1 MGNNNQKPRAHAL
14 DALRGYAIIT
24 MVLSAMEAFSVLP
37 RWMYHAQVPPPDH
50 VFDPT
55 IYGITWV
62 DIIFPFFLFS
72 MGAAIPLSLGRQ
84 HAKGESIMKL
94 TWKTVQRWV
103 KLTFFAIFIIHAF
116 PFMLGYEQE
125 WMRYAMPIF
134 FFILLCLMF
143 MPNPFGLSPYKAR
156 AITWSAYLVAVGF
169 MLLQP
174 YAGGAPFRLTDSD
187 CIMLILAN
195 VSLTGSIIY
204 LLTIGH
210 PLRRR
215 ALLPFLVA
223 LVMAAHTAN
232 SWPALL
238 IHTSWLPWL
247 YLPAYQEYLLIIIP
261 GTVAGEWIAQWLE
274 KMKANDTSEGL
285 VESVQK
291 KNEAVLENVNP
302 LKGGGEAV
310 LENGNPLKGGRGA
323 VLENGNKVKND
334 EKAVLENVNPL
345 KGGRGAV
352 LENGNG
358 VKNDEKVVLE
368 NGNPLKGG
376 GGAVLENENKV
387 RTRSEE
393 MKDKENSLALPVA
406 FLSLALIVVNVVLL
420 FGRHLVA
427 NLVATMVLTA
437 LTAWLLRSRR
447 EAGTTG
453 VEAAKQRSASKDA
466 SSQNAAKQEVSN
478 REASSQEAA
487 EREVSNRE
495 ASSQEAAKQEVS
507 SREASSQEASKQ
519 EVYNHRSSSITASP
533 TLHFWQR
540 LSSAGAYLL
549 LLGLCLESYE
559 GGIRKDDV
567 TLSYLFVTCGLAF
580 YALLLLTVVCDH
592 WHVRWLCAPL
602 EMVGKNPM
610 VAYVSASM
618 VIIPVLILTHIY
630 PYIDALSS
638 QPLTGF
644 LKGVLLT
651 TLCMALTAWFTH
663 KRWFWKT

>member
-210 PLRRR
+210 PLRRL

-223 LVMAAHTAN
+223 LFMAAHTAN

-274 KMKANDTSEGL
+274 KMKANDTSKGL
-285 VESVQK
+285 VDNYQK
-291 KNEAVLENVNP
+291 KN
-302 LKGGGEAV
+302 EAV
-310 LENGNPLKGGRGA
+310 LENGNPLKGGREA

-334 EKAVLENVNPL
+334 EKAVLEN
-345 KGGRGAV
+345 
-352 LENGNG
+352 
-358 VKNDEKVVLE
+358 
-368 NGNPLKGG
+368 
-376 GGAVLENENKV
+376 ENKV

-393 MKDKENSLALPVA
+393 MKEKENALALPVA
-406 FLSLALIVVNVVLL
+406 LLSLALIVVNVVLL

-447 EAGTTG
+447 KAGTTG
-453 VEAAKQRSASKDA
+453 VEAAKQ
-466 SSQNAAKQEVSN
+466 ETSN
-478 REASSQEAA
+478 Q
-487 EREVSNRE
+487 
-495 ASSQEAAKQEVS
+495 
-507 SREASSQEASKQ
+507 
-519 EVYNHRSSSITASP
+519 RSSSAPASP

-651 TLCMALTAWFTH
+651 ALCMALTAWFTH

>member
-156 AITWSAYLVAVGF
+156 TITWSAYLVAVGF

-210 PLRRR
+210 PLRRL

-223 LVMAAHTAN
+223 LFMAAHTAN

-274 KMKANDTSEGL
+274 KMKANDTSKGL
-285 VESVQK
+285 VDNYQK
-291 KNEAVLENVNP
+291 KN
-302 LKGGGEAV
+302 
-310 LENGNPLKGGRGA
+310 GA
-323 VLENGNKVKND
+323 VLENG
-334 EKAVLENVNPL
+334 NPL

-358 VKNDEKVVLE
+358 VKNDEK
-368 NGNPLKGG
+368 
-376 GGAVLENENKV
+376 AVLENENPLNGGRGAVLENGNGVKNDEKAVLENENMV

-393 MKDKENSLALPVA
+393 MKDKENALALPVA
-406 FLSLALIVVNVVLL
+406 LLSSALIVVNVVLL

-453 VEAAKQRSASKDA
+453 VEAAKQRAASKDA
-466 SSQNAAKQEVSN
+466 SSQNAAKQEL
-478 REASSQEAA
+478 
-487 EREVSNRE
+487 SNRE
-495 ASSQEAAKQEVS
+495 ASSQEAAKQEIS
-507 SREASSQEASKQ
+507 NQK
-519 EVYNHRSSSITASP
+519 SSSAPASP

-651 TLCMALTAWFTH
+651 ALCMALTAWFTH

>member
-174 YAGGAPFRLTDSD
+174 YAGGAPFRLADSD

-210 PLRRR
+210 PLRRL
-215 ALLPFLVA
+215 ALLPFLIA
-223 LVMAAHTAN
+223 LFMAAHTAN
-232 SWPALL
+232 SWPAQL

-261 GTVAGEWIAQWLE
+261 GTAAGEWIAQWLE
-274 KMKANDTSEGL
+274 KMKAKDTGKGL
-285 VESVQK
+285 VENYQK
-291 KNEAVLENVNP
+291 KS
-302 LKGGGEAV
+302 EAV
-310 LENGNPLKGGRGA
+310 LENGNPLKGERGA
-323 VLENGNKVKND
+323 VLESGNKVKND

-352 LENGNG
+352 LESGNK

-368 NGNPLKGG
+368 N
-376 GGAVLENENKV
+376 ENKV
-387 RTRSEE
+387 RTKSEE
-393 MKDKENSLALPVA
+393 MKEKENALALPVA
-406 FLSLALIVVNVVLL
+406 LLSLALIVTNVVLL

-427 NLVATMVLTA
+427 NLIATIVLTA

-447 EAGTTG
+447 EAGSTG
-453 VEAAKQRSASKDA
+453 VEAAKQRAASKEA
-466 SSQNAAKQEVSN
+466 SSQGAAKQELSNRETSSQEAAKQRISN
-478 REASSQEAA
+478 REASSQE
-487 EREVSNRE
+487 VSN
-495 ASSQEAAKQEVS
+495 QK
-507 SREASSQEASKQ
+507 
-519 EVYNHRSSSITASP
+519 SSSTPASP

-618 VIIPVLILTHIY
+618 VIIPVLILTQLY

-651 TLCMALTAWFTH
+651 ALCMALTAWFTH

>member
-156 AITWSAYLVAVGF
+156 TITWSAYLVAVGF

-210 PLRRR
+210 HLRRL

-223 LVMAAHTAN
+223 LFMAAHTAN
-232 SWPALL
+232 SWPAQL

-274 KMKANDTSEGL
+274 KMKANDMSKGL
-285 VESVQK
+285 VDNYQK
-291 KNEAVLENVNP
+291 KN
-302 LKGGGEAV
+302 EAV
-310 LENGNPLKGGRGA
+310 LENGNPLKGGREA
-323 VLENGNKVKND
+323 VLENVNKVKND
-334 EKAVLENVNPL
+334 EKV
-345 KGGRGAV
+345 
-352 LENGNG
+352 
-358 VKNDEKVVLE
+358 
-368 NGNPLKGG
+368 
-376 GGAVLENENKV
+376 VLENENKV

-393 MKDKENSLALPVA
+393 MKDKENALALPVA
-406 FLSLALIVVNVVLL
+406 LLSLALIVVNVVLL
-420 FGRHLVA
+420 FGSHLVA

-453 VEAAKQRSASKDA
+453 VEAAKQRAASKDA
-466 SSQNAAKQEVSN
+466 SSQEAAKQEVSN

-487 EREVSNRE
+487 
-495 ASSQEAAKQEVS
+495 
-507 SREASSQEASKQ
+507 KQ
-519 EVYNHRSSSITASP
+519 EVYNQKSSSAPASP

-651 TLCMALTAWFTH
+651 ALCMALTAWFTH

>member
-143 MPNPFGLSPYKAR
+143 MSNPFGLSPYKAR

-210 PLRRR
+210 PLRRL

-223 LVMAAHTAN
+223 LFMAAHTAN

-274 KMKANDTSEGL
+274 KMKANDTSKGL
-285 VESVQK
+285 VDNYQK
-291 KNEAVLENVNP
+291 KSEAVLD
-302 LKGGGEAV
+302 
-310 LENGNPLKGGRGA
+310 NGNPLKGGRGA

-334 EKAVLENVNPL
+334 EKAVLEN
-345 KGGRGAV
+345 
-352 LENGNG
+352 
-358 VKNDEKVVLE
+358 
-368 NGNPLKGG
+368 
-376 GGAVLENENKV
+376 ENKV

-393 MKDKENSLALPVA
+393 MKDKENALALPVA
-406 FLSLALIVVNVVLL
+406 LLSLALIVVNVVLL

-447 EAGTTG
+447 KAGTTG
-453 VEAAKQRSASKDA
+453 VEAAKQRAALKDA
-466 SSQNAAKQEVSN
+466 SSQNAAKQEVY
-478 REASSQEAA
+478 
-487 EREVSNRE
+487 NRE
-495 ASSQEAAKQEVS
+495 ASSQEAAKQEISNQKTS
-507 SREASSQEASKQ
+507 S
-519 EVYNHRSSSITASP
+519 VPASP

-618 VIIPVLILTHIY
+618 VIIPVLILMQLY

-651 TLCMALTAWFTH
+651 ALCMALTAWFTH

>member
-204 LLTIGH
+204 LLTIGR
-210 PLRRR
+210 PLRRL

-223 LVMAAHTAN
+223 LFMAAHTAN

-274 KMKANDTSEGL
+274 TMKANDTSKGL
-285 VESVQK
+285 VESYQK
-291 KNEAVLENVNP
+291 KN
-302 LKGGGEAV
+302 EAV

-323 VLENGNKVKND
+323 VLENGNGVKND
-334 EKAVLENVNPL
+334 EKAVLES
-345 KGGRGAV
+345 
-352 LENGNG
+352 
-358 VKNDEKVVLE
+358 
-368 NGNPLKGG
+368 
-376 GGAVLENENKV
+376 ENKV

-393 MKDKENSLALPVA
+393 MKEKENALALPVA
-406 FLSLALIVVNVVLL
+406 LLSLALIIVNVVLL

-447 EAGTTG
+447 EACTPG
-453 VEAAKQRSASKDA
+453 VEAAKQRVASKDA
-466 SSQNAAKQEVSN
+466 SSQNAAKQEVS
-478 REASSQEAA
+478 S
-487 EREVSNRE
+487 RE
-495 ASSQEAAKQEVS
+495 ASSQEAAKQEV
-507 SREASSQEASKQ
+507 
-519 EVYNHRSSSITASP
+519 YNQKCSSIPASP

-651 TLCMALTAWFTH
+651 ALCMALTAWFTH

>member
-210 PLRRR
+210 PLRRL

-223 LVMAAHTAN
+223 LFMAAHTAN

-274 KMKANDTSEGL
+274 KMKANDTSKGL
-285 VESVQK
+285 VDNYQK
-291 KNEAVLENVNP
+291 KS
-302 LKGGGEAV
+302 EAV

-334 EKAVLENVNPL
+334 EKV
-345 KGGRGAV
+345 
-352 LENGNG
+352 
-358 VKNDEKVVLE
+358 
-368 NGNPLKGG
+368 
-376 GGAVLENENKV
+376 VLENENKV

-393 MKDKENSLALPVA
+393 MKEKENALALPVA
-406 FLSLALIVVNVVLL
+406 LLSLALIVVNVVLL

-453 VEAAKQRSASKDA
+453 VEAAKQDT
-466 SSQNAAKQEVSN
+466 SN
-478 REASSQEAA
+478 Q
-487 EREVSNRE
+487 
-495 ASSQEAAKQEVS
+495 K
-507 SREASSQEASKQ
+507 
-519 EVYNHRSSSITASP
+519 SSSTPASP

-651 TLCMALTAWFTH
+651 ALCMALTAWFTH

>member
-210 PLRRR
+210 PLRRL

-223 LVMAAHTAN
+223 LFMAAHTAN

-274 KMKANDTSEGL
+274 KMKANDTSKGL
-285 VESVQK
+285 VDNYQK
-291 KNEAVLENVNP
+291 KNE
-302 LKGGGEAV
+302 
-310 LENGNPLKGGRGA
+310 
-323 VLENGNKVKND
+323 
-334 EKAVLENVNPL
+334 AVLENVNPL

-358 VKNDEKVVLE
+358 VKNDEKAVLENVNLLKGGGGAVLE
-368 NGNPLKGG
+368 NGNKVKNDEK
-376 GGAVLENENKV
+376 AVLENENKV

-393 MKDKENSLALPVA
+393 MKDKENALALPVA
-406 FLSLALIVVNVVLL
+406 LLSLALIIVNVVLL

-478 REASSQEAA
+478 REASSQEVAKQ
-487 EREVSNRE
+487 EVYNRE
-495 ASSQEAAKQEVS
+495 ASSQEAAKQEVYN
-507 SREASSQEASKQ
+507 REASLQEAAKQ
-519 EVYNHRSSSITASP
+519 EVYNQKCSSIPASP

-651 TLCMALTAWFTH
+651 ALCMALTAWFTH

>member
-143 MPNPFGLSPYKAR
+143 MSNPFGLSPYKAR

-210 PLRRR
+210 PLRRL

-223 LVMAAHTAN
+223 LFMAAHTAN
-232 SWPALL
+232 SWPAQL

-274 KMKANDTSEGL
+274 KMKANDTSKGL
-285 VESVQK
+285 VDNYQK
-291 KNEAVLENVNP
+291 KNEAVLENVN
-302 LKGGGEAV
+302 L
-310 LENGNPLKGGRGA
+310 
-323 VLENGNKVKND
+323 
-334 EKAVLENVNPL
+334 L

-368 NGNPLKGG
+368 D
-376 GGAVLENENKV
+376 ENKV

-393 MKDKENSLALPVA
+393 MKEKENALALPVA
-406 FLSLALIVVNVVLL
+406 LLSLALIVVNVVLL

-453 VEAAKQRSASKDA
+453 VEAAKQRDASKDA
-466 SSQNAAKQEVSN
+466 SSQNAAKQEVSS

-487 EREVSNRE
+487 KQEVYNRE
-495 ASSQEAAKQEVS
+495 ASSQEAAKQEISNQKTS
-507 SREASSQEASKQ
+507 S
-519 EVYNHRSSSITASP
+519 VPASP

-618 VIIPVLILTHIY
+618 VIIPVLILTQLY

-651 TLCMALTAWFTH
+651 ALCMALTAWFTH

>member
-195 VSLTGSIIY
+195 VSLTSSIIY

-210 PLRRR
+210 PLRRL
-215 ALLPFLVA
+215 ALLPFLIA
-223 LVMAAHTAN
+223 LFMAAHTAN

-274 KMKANDTSEGL
+274 KMKANDTSKGL
-285 VESVQK
+285 VDNYQK
-291 KNEAVLENVNP
+291 KN
-302 LKGGGEAV
+302 EAV

-334 EKAVLENVNPL
+334 EKAVLEN
-345 KGGRGAV
+345 
-352 LENGNG
+352 
-358 VKNDEKVVLE
+358 
-368 NGNPLKGG
+368 
-376 GGAVLENENKV
+376 ENKV

-393 MKDKENSLALPVA
+393 MKEKENALALPVA
-406 FLSLALIVVNVVLL
+406 LLSLALIVVNVVLL

-447 EAGTTG
+447 KAGTTG
-453 VEAAKQRSASKDA
+453 VEAAKQ
-466 SSQNAAKQEVSN
+466 ETSN
-478 REASSQEAA
+478 Q
-487 EREVSNRE
+487 
-495 ASSQEAAKQEVS
+495 
-507 SREASSQEASKQ
+507 
-519 EVYNHRSSSITASP
+519 RSSSAPASP

-618 VIIPVLILTHIY
+618 VIIPVLILTQLY

-651 TLCMALTAWFTH
+651 ALCMALTAWFTH

>member
-116 PFMLGYEQE
+116 PFMIGYEQE

-134 FFILLCLMF
+134 FFLLLCLMF

-174 YAGGAPFRLTDSD
+174 YAGGAPFRLADSD

-210 PLRRR
+210 PLRRL
-215 ALLPFLVA
+215 ALLPFLIA
-223 LVMAAHTAN
+223 LFMAAHTAN
-232 SWPALL
+232 SWPAQL

-274 KMKANDTSEGL
+274 KMKAKDTGKGL
-285 VESVQK
+285 VENYQK
-291 KNEAVLENVNP
+291 KS
-302 LKGGGEAV
+302 EAV

-323 VLENGNKVKND
+323 VLENGN
-334 EKAVLENVNPL
+334 
-345 KGGRGAV
+345 
-352 LENGNG
+352 G
-358 VKNDEKVVLE
+358 VKDVEKVVLE
-368 NGNPLKGG
+368 NEIKDEEQEVLENKEEKKGG
-376 GGAVLENENKV
+376 REAVLENGNKV
-387 RTRSEE
+387 RTRSEDV
-393 MKDKENSLALPVA
+393 KDKENALALPVA
-406 FLSLALIVVNVVLL
+406 LLSLALIVTNVVLL

-427 NLVATMVLTA
+427 NLIATIVLTA

-447 EAGTTG
+447 EVGSTG
-453 VEAAKQRSASKDA
+453 VEAARQRAASKDA
-466 SSQNAAKQEVSN
+466 SSQGAAKQEVSN

-487 EREVSNRE
+487 KQRISNRE

-507 SREASSQEASKQ
+507 NQK
-519 EVYNHRSSSITASP
+519 SSSTPASP

-618 VIIPVLILTHIY
+618 VIIPVLILTQLY

-638 QPLTGF
+638 EPLTGF

-651 TLCMALTAWFTH
+651 ALCMALTAWFTH

>member
-174 YAGGAPFRLTDSD
+174 YAGGAPFRLIDSD

-210 PLRRR
+210 PLRRL

-223 LVMAAHTAN
+223 LFMAAHTAN

-247 YLPAYQEYLLIIIP
+247 YLPAYQVYLLIIIP

-274 KMKANDTSEGL
+274 KMKANDTSKGL
-285 VESVQK
+285 VDNYQK
-291 KNEAVLENVNP
+291 KS
-302 LKGGGEAV
+302 EAV
-310 LENGNPLKGGRGA
+310 LENGNLLKGGRGA
-323 VLENGNKVKND
+323 VLENW
-334 EKAVLENVNPL
+334 
-345 KGGRGAV
+345 
-352 LENGNG
+352 NG

-376 GGAVLENENKV
+376 GGAVLENGNKVKNDEKVVLENENKV

-393 MKDKENSLALPVA
+393 MKDKENALALPVA
-406 FLSLALIVVNVVLL
+406 LLSLALIIVNVVLL

-447 EAGTTG
+447 EAGTPG
-453 VEAAKQRSASKDA
+453 VEAAKQRVASKDA
-466 SSQNAAKQEVSN
+466 SSQNAAKQEVS
-478 REASSQEAA
+478 S
-487 EREVSNRE
+487 RE

-519 EVYNHRSSSITASP
+519 EVYNHRSSSVTASP

-630 PYIDALSS
+630 PYIDSLSS

-651 TLCMALTAWFTH
+651 ALCMALTAWFTH

>member
-84 HAKGESIMKL
+84 HAKGESITKL

-134 FFILLCLMF
+134 FFLLLCLMF

-210 PLRRR
+210 PLRRL
-215 ALLPFLVA
+215 ALLPFLIA
-223 LVMAAHTAN
+223 LFMAAHTAN
-232 SWPALL
+232 SWPAQL

-274 KMKANDTSEGL
+274 KMKVKDTGKGL
-285 VESVQK
+285 VENYQK
-291 KNEAVLENVNP
+291 KS
-302 LKGGGEAV
+302 EAV
-310 LENGNPLKGGRGA
+310 LENGNPLKGGREA
-323 VLENGNKVKND
+323 VLENG
-334 EKAVLENVNPL
+334 
-345 KGGRGAV
+345 
-352 LENGNG
+352 
-358 VKNDEKVVLE
+358 
-368 NGNPLKGG
+368 
-376 GGAVLENENKV
+376 NKV

-393 MKDKENSLALPVA
+393 MKDKENALALPVA
-406 FLSLALIVVNVVLL
+406 LLSLALIVTNVVLL

-427 NLVATMVLTA
+427 NLIATIVLTA

-447 EAGTTG
+447 EAGSTG
-453 VEAAKQRSASKDA
+453 VEAAKQRAASKDA
-466 SSQNAAKQEVSN
+466 SSQGAAKQEVSN

-487 EREVSNRE
+487 KQRISNRE

-507 SREASSQEASKQ
+507 NQK
-519 EVYNHRSSSITASP
+519 SSSTPASP

-638 QPLTGF
+638 EPLTGF

-651 TLCMALTAWFTH
+651 ALCMALTAWFTH

>member
-174 YAGGAPFRLTDSD
+174 YAGGAPFCLTDSD

-210 PLRRR
+210 PLRRL

-223 LVMAAHTAN
+223 LFMAAHTAN
-232 SWPALL
+232 SWPAQL

-274 KMKANDTSEGL
+274 KMKANDTSKGL
-285 VESVQK
+285 VDNYQK
-291 KNEAVLENVNP
+291 KS
-302 LKGGGEAV
+302 EAV

-334 EKAVLENVNPL
+334 EKAVLEN
-345 KGGRGAV
+345 
-352 LENGNG
+352 
-358 VKNDEKVVLE
+358 
-368 NGNPLKGG
+368 
-376 GGAVLENENKV
+376 ENKV

-393 MKDKENSLALPVA
+393 MKEKENALALPVA
-406 FLSLALIVVNVVLL
+406 LLSLALIVVNVVLL

-447 EAGTTG
+447 EAGTTD
-453 VEAAKQRSASKDA
+453 VEAAKQRAASKDA
-466 SSQNAAKQEVSN
+466 SSQNAAKQEL
-478 REASSQEAA
+478 
-487 EREVSNRE
+487 SNRE
-495 ASSQEAAKQEVS
+495 ASSQEAAKQEV
-507 SREASSQEASKQ
+507 
-519 EVYNHRSSSITASP
+519 YNQKSSSIPASP

-651 TLCMALTAWFTH
+651 ALCMALTAWFTH

>member
-94 TWKTVQRWV
+94 AWKTVQRWV

-174 YAGGAPFRLTDSD
+174 YAGGEPFRLIDSD

-210 PLRRR
+210 PLRRL

-223 LVMAAHTAN
+223 LFMAAHTAN

-274 KMKANDTSEGL
+274 TMKANDTSKGL
-285 VESVQK
+285 VESYQK
-291 KNEAVLENVNP
+291 KNEAVLES
-302 LKGGGEAV
+302 
-310 LENGNPLKGGRGA
+310 GNPLKGGRGA
-323 VLENGNKVKND
+323 VLENGNS
-334 EKAVLENVNPL
+334 
-345 KGGRGAV
+345 
-352 LENGNG
+352 

-368 NGNPLKGG
+368 D
-376 GGAVLENENKV
+376 ENKV
-387 RTRSEE
+387 KTRSEE
-393 MKDKENSLALPVA
+393 MKDKENALALPVA
-406 FLSLALIVVNVVLL
+406 LLSLALIVVNVVLL

-437 LTAWLLRSRR
+437 LTAWLLRSRC
-447 EAGTTG
+447 EVDTTG
-453 VEAAKQRSASKDA
+453 VEAAKQRAALKDA
-466 SSQNAAKQEVSN
+466 SSQN
-478 REASSQEAA
+478 
-487 EREVSNRE
+487 
-495 ASSQEAAKQEVS
+495 AAKQEVS
-507 SREASSQEASKQ
+507 SREASSQEAAKQ
-519 EVYNHRSSSITASP
+519 EVYNQKTSSVPASP

-618 VIIPVLILTHIY
+618 VIIPVLILTQLY

-651 TLCMALTAWFTH
+651 ALCMALTAWFTH

>member
-143 MPNPFGLSPYKAR
+143 MSNPFGLSPYKAR

-210 PLRRR
+210 PLRRL

-223 LVMAAHTAN
+223 LFMAAHTAN
-232 SWPALL
+232 SWPAQL

-274 KMKANDTSEGL
+274 KMKANDTSKGL
-285 VESVQK
+285 VDNYQK
-291 KNEAVLENVNP
+291 KNEAVLES
-302 LKGGGEAV
+302 
-310 LENGNPLKGGRGA
+310 GNPLKGGRGA

-334 EKAVLENVNPL
+334 EKAVLEN
-345 KGGRGAV
+345 
-352 LENGNG
+352 
-358 VKNDEKVVLE
+358 
-368 NGNPLKGG
+368 
-376 GGAVLENENKV
+376 ENKV

-393 MKDKENSLALPVA
+393 MKDKENALALPVA
-406 FLSLALIVVNVVLL
+406 LLSLALIVVNVVLL

-447 EAGTTG
+447 KAGTTG
-453 VEAAKQRSASKDA
+453 VEAAKQRAALKDA
-466 SSQNAAKQEVSN
+466 SSQNAAKQEVY
-478 REASSQEAA
+478 
-487 EREVSNRE
+487 NRE
-495 ASSQEAAKQEVS
+495 ASSQEAAKQEISNQKTS
-507 SREASSQEASKQ
+507 S
-519 EVYNHRSSSITASP
+519 VPASP

-618 VIIPVLILTHIY
+618 VIIPVLILMQLY

-651 TLCMALTAWFTH
+651 ALCMALTAWFTH

>member
-210 PLRRR
+210 PLRRL

-223 LVMAAHTAN
+223 LFMAAHTAN

-274 KMKANDTSEGL
+274 KMKANDTSKGL
-285 VESVQK
+285 VDNYQK

-302 LKGGGEAV
+302 LKGG
-310 LENGNPLKGGRGA
+310 K
-323 VLENGNKVKND
+323 
-334 EKAVLENVNPL
+334 
-345 KGGRGAV
+345 GAV

-393 MKDKENSLALPVA
+393 MKDKENALALPVA
-406 FLSLALIVVNVVLL
+406 LLSLALIIVNVVLL

-453 VEAAKQRSASKDA
+453 VEDAKQRATLKDA
-466 SSQNAAKQEVSN
+466 SSQNAAK
-478 REASSQEAA
+478 
-487 EREVSNRE
+487 REVYN
-495 ASSQEAAKQEVS
+495 
-507 SREASSQEASKQ
+507 REASSQEASKQ
-519 EVYNHRSSSITASP
+519 EVYNQKTSSIPASP

-651 TLCMALTAWFTH
+651 ALCMALTAWFTH

>member
-210 PLRRR
+210 PLRRL
-215 ALLPFLVA
+215 ALLPFLIA
-223 LVMAAHTAN
+223 LFMAAHTAN

-274 KMKANDTSEGL
+274 KMKANDTSKGL
-285 VESVQK
+285 VDNYQK
-291 KNEAVLENVNP
+291 KN
-302 LKGGGEAV
+302 
-310 LENGNPLKGGRGA
+310 GA
-323 VLENGNKVKND
+323 VLENG
-334 EKAVLENVNPL
+334 NPL

-358 VKNDEKVVLE
+358 VKNDEK
-368 NGNPLKGG
+368 
-376 GGAVLENENKV
+376 AVLENENKV

-393 MKDKENSLALPVA
+393 MKEKENALALPVA
-406 FLSLALIVVNVVLL
+406 LLSLALIVVNVVLL

-453 VEAAKQRSASKDA
+453 VEAAKQDT
-466 SSQNAAKQEVSN
+466 SN
-478 REASSQEAA
+478 Q
-487 EREVSNRE
+487 
-495 ASSQEAAKQEVS
+495 K
-507 SREASSQEASKQ
+507 
-519 EVYNHRSSSITASP
+519 SSSTPASP

-618 VIIPVLILTHIY
+618 VIIPVLILTQLY

-651 TLCMALTAWFTH
+651 ALCMALTAWFTH

>member
-210 PLRRR
+210 PLRRL

-223 LVMAAHTAN
+223 LFMAAHTAN

-261 GTVAGEWIAQWLE
+261 GTVVGEWIAQWLE
-274 KMKANDTSEGL
+274 KMKANDTSKGL
-285 VESVQK
+285 VENYQK
-291 KNEAVLENVNP
+291 KSEAVLEN
-302 LKGGGEAV
+302 E
-310 LENGNPLKGGRGA
+310 
-323 VLENGNKVKND
+323 
-334 EKAVLENVNPL
+334 NPL

-358 VKNDEKVVLE
+358 VKNDEKTVLE
-368 NGNPLKGG
+368 SGNPLKGG
-376 GGAVLENENKV
+376 REAVLENGNKVKNDEKTVLENENKV

-393 MKDKENSLALPVA
+393 MKDKENALALPVA
-406 FLSLALIVVNVVLL
+406 LLSLALIVVNVVLL

-453 VEAAKQRSASKDA
+453 VEAAKQRVASKDA
-466 SSQNAAKQEVSN
+466 SSQNAAKQEVSS

-487 EREVSNRE
+487 KQEVYNRE

-507 SREASSQEASKQ
+507 SQKTSSAP
-519 EVYNHRSSSITASP
+519 ASP

-602 EMVGKNPM
+602 EMVGMNPM

-638 QPLTGF
+638 EPLTGF

-651 TLCMALTAWFTH
+651 ALCMALTAWFTH

>member
-210 PLRRR
+210 PLRRL

-223 LVMAAHTAN
+223 LFMAAHTAN

-274 KMKANDTSEGL
+274 KMKANDTSKGL
-285 VESVQK
+285 VDNYQK
-291 KNEAVLENVNP
+291 KNE
-302 LKGGGEAV
+302 
-310 LENGNPLKGGRGA
+310 
-323 VLENGNKVKND
+323 
-334 EKAVLENVNPL
+334 AVLENVNPL

-393 MKDKENSLALPVA
+393 MKDKENALALPVA
-406 FLSLALIVVNVVLL
+406 LLSLALIIVNVVLL

-487 EREVSNRE
+487 
-495 ASSQEAAKQEVS
+495 
-507 SREASSQEASKQ
+507 KQ
-519 EVYNHRSSSITASP
+519 EVYNREASLQEAAQQEVYNQKCSSIPASP

>member
-210 PLRRR
+210 PLRRL

-223 LVMAAHTAN
+223 LFMAAHTAN

-274 KMKANDTSEGL
+274 KMKANDTSKGL
-285 VESVQK
+285 VENYQK
-291 KNEAVLENVNP
+291 KS
-302 LKGGGEAV
+302 EAV
-310 LENGNPLKGGRGA
+310 LENGNLLKGGR
-323 VLENGNKVKND
+323 E
-334 EKAVLENVNPL
+334 
-345 KGGRGAV
+345 AV

-368 NGNPLKGG
+368 D
-376 GGAVLENENKV
+376 ENNV

-393 MKDKENSLALPVA
+393 MKEKENALALPVA

-478 REASSQEAA
+478 REASL
-487 EREVSNRE
+487 
-495 ASSQEAAKQEVS
+495 QEAAKQEVS

-651 TLCMALTAWFTH
+651 ALCMALTAWFTH

>member
-210 PLRRR
+210 PLRRL

-223 LVMAAHTAN
+223 LFMAAHTAN

-274 KMKANDTSEGL
+274 KMKANDTSKGL
-285 VESVQK
+285 VDNYQK
-291 KNEAVLENVNP
+291 KS
-302 LKGGGEAV
+302 EAV

-334 EKAVLENVNPL
+334 EKV
-345 KGGRGAV
+345 
-352 LENGNG
+352 
-358 VKNDEKVVLE
+358 
-368 NGNPLKGG
+368 
-376 GGAVLENENKV
+376 VLENENKV

-393 MKDKENSLALPVA
+393 MKEKENALALPVA
-406 FLSLALIVVNVVLL
+406 LLSLALIVVNVVLL

-453 VEAAKQRSASKDA
+453 VEAAKQRAASKDA
-466 SSQNAAKQEVSN
+466 SSQNVAKQEVSS

-487 EREVSNRE
+487 KQEVYNRE

-507 SREASSQEASKQ
+507 NQKTSS
-519 EVYNHRSSSITASP
+519 VPASP

-651 TLCMALTAWFTH
+651 ALCMALTAWFTH

>member
-84 HAKGESIMKL
+84 NAKGESIMKL

-125 WMRYAMPIF
+125 WMRFAMPIF

-204 LLTIGH
+204 LLTICH
-210 PLRRR
+210 PLRRL

-223 LVMAAHTAN
+223 LFMAAHTAN

-274 KMKANDTSEGL
+274 KMKANDKSKGL
-285 VESVQK
+285 VDNYQK
-291 KNEAVLENVNP
+291 KS
-302 LKGGGEAV
+302 EAV

-323 VLENGNKVKND
+323 VLENGN
-334 EKAVLENVNPL
+334 
-345 KGGRGAV
+345 
-352 LENGNG
+352 G
-358 VKNDEKVVLE
+358 VKNDEK
-368 NGNPLKGG
+368 
-376 GGAVLENENKV
+376 AVLENENKV

-393 MKDKENSLALPVA
+393 MKEKENALALPVA
-406 FLSLALIVVNVVLL
+406 LLSLALIVVNVVLL

-453 VEAAKQRSASKDA
+453 IEAAKQRVASKDA
-466 SSQNAAKQEVSN
+466 SSQNAAKQEISN
-478 REASSQEAA
+478 RESSSQE
-487 EREVSNRE
+487 V
-495 ASSQEAAKQEVS
+495 AKQEVS
-507 SREASSQEASKQ
+507 NQK
-519 EVYNHRSSSITASP
+519 SSSTTASP

-580 YALLLLTVVCDH
+580 YALLLLTVVCDY

-651 TLCMALTAWFTH
+651 ALCMALTAWFTH

>member
-210 PLRRR
+210 PLRRL

-223 LVMAAHTAN
+223 LFMAAHTAN

-274 KMKANDTSEGL
+274 KMKANYTSKGL
-285 VESVQK
+285 VDNYQK
-291 KNEAVLENVNP
+291 KSEAVLENVNP
-302 LKGGGEAV
+302 LNGGREAVLDNGNKVKNDEKAV

-323 VLENGNKVKND
+323 VLENVNKVKND
-334 EKAVLENVNPL
+334 EKV
-345 KGGRGAV
+345 
-352 LENGNG
+352 
-358 VKNDEKVVLE
+358 
-368 NGNPLKGG
+368 
-376 GGAVLENENKV
+376 VLENENKV

-393 MKDKENSLALPVA
+393 MKDKENALALPVA
-406 FLSLALIVVNVVLL
+406 LLSLALIVVNVVLL

-453 VEAAKQRSASKDA
+453 VEAAKQ
-466 SSQNAAKQEVSN
+466 ETSN
-478 REASSQEAA
+478 Q
-487 EREVSNRE
+487 
-495 ASSQEAAKQEVS
+495 
-507 SREASSQEASKQ
+507 
-519 EVYNHRSSSITASP
+519 RSSSAPASP

-592 WHVRWLCAPL
+592 WHVRWLCASL

-651 TLCMALTAWFTH
+651 ALCMALTAWFTH

>member
-72 MGAAIPLSLGRQ
+72 MGAAVPLSLGRQ

-210 PLRRR
+210 PLRRL

-223 LVMAAHTAN
+223 LFMAAHTAN

-274 KMKANDTSEGL
+274 KMKANDTSKGL
-285 VESVQK
+285 VENYQK
-291 KNEAVLENVNP
+291 KNEAVLES
-302 LKGGGEAV
+302 G
-310 LENGNPLKGGRGA
+310 
-323 VLENGNKVKND
+323 
-334 EKAVLENVNPL
+334 NPL

-368 NGNPLKGG
+368 D
-376 GGAVLENENKV
+376 ENKV
-387 RTRSEE
+387 KTRSEE
-393 MKDKENSLALPVA
+393 MKEKENTLALPVA
-406 FLSLALIVVNVVLL
+406 LLSLALIVVNVVLL

-447 EAGTTG
+447 KAGTTG
-453 VEAAKQRSASKDA
+453 VEAAKQRDASKDA
-466 SSQNAAKQEVSN
+466 SSQNAAKQEVS
-478 REASSQEAA
+478 S
-487 EREVSNRE
+487 RE

-507 SREASSQEASKQ
+507 NQKTSS
-519 EVYNHRSSSITASP
+519 VPASP

-651 TLCMALTAWFTH
+651 ALCMALTAWFTH

>member
-134 FFILLCLMF
+134 FFILLCFMF

-174 YAGGAPFRLTDSD
+174 YAGGAPFRFTDSD

-210 PLRRR
+210 PLRRL

-223 LVMAAHTAN
+223 LFMAANTAN
-232 SWPALL
+232 SWPAQL

-274 KMKANDTSEGL
+274 KMKANDMSKGL
-285 VESVQK
+285 VDNYQK
-291 KNEAVLENVNP
+291 KNEAVLES
-302 LKGGGEAV
+302 
-310 LENGNPLKGGRGA
+310 GNPLKGGRGA

-334 EKAVLENVNPL
+334 EKAVLEKGNPL
-345 KGGRGAV
+345 KGGREAV
-352 LENGNG
+352 LENVNK
-358 VKNDEKVVLE
+358 VKNDEKV
-368 NGNPLKGG
+368 
-376 GGAVLENENKV
+376 VLENENKV

-393 MKDKENSLALPVA
+393 MKDKENALALPVA
-406 FLSLALIVVNVVLL
+406 LLSLALIVVNVVLL

-453 VEAAKQRSASKDA
+453 VEAAKQRAASKD
-466 SSQNAAKQEVSN
+466 
-478 REASSQEAA
+478 
-487 EREVSNRE
+487 

-507 SREASSQEASKQ
+507 NQK
-519 EVYNHRSSSITASP
+519 SSSAPVSP

-651 TLCMALTAWFTH
+651 ALCMALTAWFTH

>member
-210 PLRRR
+210 PLRRL

-223 LVMAAHTAN
+223 LFMAAHTAN

-274 KMKANDTSEGL
+274 KMKANDTSKGL
-285 VESVQK
+285 VDNYQK
-291 KNEAVLENVNP
+291 KNEAVLES
-302 LKGGGEAV
+302 
-310 LENGNPLKGGRGA
+310 GNPLKGGRGA

-334 EKAVLENVNPL
+334 EKAVLEN
-345 KGGRGAV
+345 
-352 LENGNG
+352 
-358 VKNDEKVVLE
+358 
-368 NGNPLKGG
+368 
-376 GGAVLENENKV
+376 ENKV

-393 MKDKENSLALPVA
+393 MKEKENALALPVA
-406 FLSLALIVVNVVLL
+406 LLSLALIVVNVVLL

-453 VEAAKQRSASKDA
+453 VEAAKQRDASKDA
-466 SSQNAAKQEVSN
+466 SSQNAAKQEVSS

-487 EREVSNRE
+487 KQEVYNRE
-495 ASSQEAAKQEVS
+495 ASSQEAAKQEV
-507 SREASSQEASKQ
+507 
-519 EVYNHRSSSITASP
+519 YNQKCSSIPASP

-651 TLCMALTAWFTH
+651 ALCMALTAWFTH

>member
-125 WMRYAMPIF
+125 WMRFAMPIF

-210 PLRRR
+210 PLRRL
-215 ALLPFLVA
+215 ALLPFLIA
-223 LVMAAHTAN
+223 LFMAAHTAN

-274 KMKANDTSEGL
+274 KMKANDTSKGL
-285 VESVQK
+285 VKSYQK
-291 KNEAVLENVNP
+291 KN
-302 LKGGGEAV
+302 EAV

-334 EKAVLENVNPL
+334 EKT
-345 KGGRGAV
+345 
-352 LENGNG
+352 
-358 VKNDEKVVLE
+358 
-368 NGNPLKGG
+368 
-376 GGAVLENENKV
+376 VLENENKV

-393 MKDKENSLALPVA
+393 MKDKENTLALPVA
-406 FLSLALIVVNVVLL
+406 LLSLALIVVNVVLL

-453 VEAAKQRSASKDA
+453 VEAAKQRAASRDA
-466 SSQNAAKQEVSN
+466 SSQNAAK
-478 REASSQEAA
+478 
-487 EREVSNRE
+487 REVSNRE
-495 ASSQEAAKQEVS
+495 ASSQEAAKQEVYN
-507 SREASSQEASKQ
+507 REASSQEAAKQ
-519 EVYNHRSSSITASP
+519 EVSNQKCSSIPASP

-651 TLCMALTAWFTH
+651 ALCMALTAWFTH

>member
-210 PLRRR
+210 PLRRL

-223 LVMAAHTAN
+223 LFMAAHTAN

-274 KMKANDTSEGL
+274 KMKANDTSKGL
-285 VESVQK
+285 VKSYQK
-291 KNEAVLENVNP
+291 KS
-302 LKGGGEAV
+302 EAV

-334 EKAVLENVNPL
+334 EKAVLEKGNPL

-352 LENGNG
+352 LENVNK
-358 VKNDEKVVLE
+358 VKNDEKV
-368 NGNPLKGG
+368 
-376 GGAVLENENKV
+376 VLENENKV

-393 MKDKENSLALPVA
+393 MKDKENALALPVA
-406 FLSLALIVVNVVLL
+406 LLSLALIVVNVVLL

-453 VEAAKQRSASKDA
+453 VEAAKQ
-466 SSQNAAKQEVSN
+466 ETSN
-478 REASSQEAA
+478 Q
-487 EREVSNRE
+487 
-495 ASSQEAAKQEVS
+495 
-507 SREASSQEASKQ
+507 
-519 EVYNHRSSSITASP
+519 RSSSAPASP

-618 VIIPVLILTHIY
+618 VIIPVLILTQLY
-630 PYIDALSS
+630 SYIDSLSS

-651 TLCMALTAWFTH
+651 ALCMALTAWFTH

>member
-210 PLRRR
+210 PLRRL

-223 LVMAAHTAN
+223 LFMAAHTAN

-274 KMKANDTSEGL
+274 KMKANDTSKGL
-285 VESVQK
+285 VESYQK
-291 KNEAVLENVNP
+291 KSEAVLES
-302 LKGGGEAV
+302 
-310 LENGNPLKGGRGA
+310 GNPLKGGSGA

-334 EKAVLENVNPL
+334 EKAVLENVNLL
-345 KGGRGAV
+345 KGGREAV
-352 LENGNG
+352 LENWNK
-358 VKNDEKVVLE
+358 VKNDEKV
-368 NGNPLKGG
+368 
-376 GGAVLENENKV
+376 VLENENKV

-393 MKDKENSLALPVA
+393 MKEKENALALPVA
-406 FLSLALIVVNVVLL
+406 LLSLALIVVNVVLL

-453 VEAAKQRSASKDA
+453 VEAAKQKAALKDA

-487 EREVSNRE
+487 EQEVSSRE
-495 ASSQEAAKQEVS
+495 ASSQEAAKQEV
-507 SREASSQEASKQ
+507 
-519 EVYNHRSSSITASP
+519 YNQKSSSIPASS

-651 TLCMALTAWFTH
+651 ALCMALTAWFTH

>member
-125 WMRYAMPIF
+125 WMCYAMPIF

-210 PLRRR
+210 PLRRL

-223 LVMAAHTAN
+223 LFMAAHTAN

-274 KMKANDTSEGL
+274 KMKANDTSKGL
-285 VESVQK
+285 VENYQK
-291 KNEAVLENVNP
+291 KNEAVLEN
-302 LKGGGEAV
+302 
-310 LENGNPLKGGRGA
+310 GNPLNGGR
-323 VLENGNKVKND
+323 E
-334 EKAVLENVNPL
+334 
-345 KGGRGAV
+345 AV

-358 VKNDEKVVLE
+358 VKNDEK
-368 NGNPLKGG
+368 
-376 GGAVLENENKV
+376 AVLENENKV

-393 MKDKENSLALPVA
+393 MKEKENALALPVA
-406 FLSLALIVVNVVLL
+406 LLSLALIVVNVVLL

-447 EAGTTG
+447 KAGTTG
-453 VEAAKQRSASKDA
+453 VEAAKQRAASRD
-466 SSQNAAKQEVSN
+466 
-478 REASSQEAA
+478 
-487 EREVSNRE
+487 
-495 ASSQEAAKQEVS
+495 ASSQEAAKQEV
-507 SREASSQEASKQ
+507 
-519 EVYNHRSSSITASP
+519 YNQKSSSAPASP

-651 TLCMALTAWFTH
+651 ALCMALTAWFTH

>member
-84 HAKGESIMKL
+84 HAKGESITKL

-174 YAGGAPFRLTDSD
+174 YAGGAPFRLADSD

-210 PLRRR
+210 PLRRL
-215 ALLPFLVA
+215 ALLPFLIA
-223 LVMAAHTAN
+223 LFMAAHTAN
-232 SWPALL
+232 SWPAQL

-274 KMKANDTSEGL
+274 KMKAKDTGKGL
-285 VESVQK
+285 VENYQI
-291 KNEAVLENVNP
+291 NEE
-302 LKGGGEAV
+302 V
-310 LENGNPLKGGRGA
+310 LENGNPLKGERGA
-323 VLENGNKVKND
+323 VLESGNKVKND

-352 LENGNG
+352 LESGNK

-368 NGNPLKGG
+368 N
-376 GGAVLENENKV
+376 ENKV
-387 RTRSEE
+387 RTKSEE
-393 MKDKENSLALPVA
+393 MKEKENALALPVA
-406 FLSLALIVVNVVLL
+406 LLSLALIVTNVVLL

-427 NLVATMVLTA
+427 NLIATIVLTA

-447 EAGTTG
+447 EAGSTG
-453 VEAAKQRSASKDA
+453 VEAAKQ
-466 SSQNAAKQEVSN
+466 ETSN
-478 REASSQEAA
+478 Q
-487 EREVSNRE
+487 
-495 ASSQEAAKQEVS
+495 
-507 SREASSQEASKQ
+507 
-519 EVYNHRSSSITASP
+519 RSSSAPASP

-618 VIIPVLILTHIY
+618 VIIPVLILTQLY

-638 QPLTGF
+638 EPLTGF

-651 TLCMALTAWFTH
+651 ALCMALTAWFTH

>member
-156 AITWSAYLVAVGF
+156 TITWSAYLVAVGF

-210 PLRRR
+210 PLRRL

-223 LVMAAHTAN
+223 LFMAAHTAN

-274 KMKANDTSEGL
+274 KMKANDTSKGL
-285 VESVQK
+285 VDNYQK
-291 KNEAVLENVNP
+291 KSEAVLENVNP
-302 LKGGGEAV
+302 LNGGREAV
-310 LENGNPLKGGRGA
+310 LD
-323 VLENGNKVKND
+323 NGNKVKND
-334 EKAVLENVNPL
+334 EK
-345 KGGRGAV
+345 
-352 LENGNG
+352 
-358 VKNDEKVVLE
+358 
-368 NGNPLKGG
+368 
-376 GGAVLENENKV
+376 AVLENENKV

-393 MKDKENSLALPVA
+393 MKDKENALALPVA
-406 FLSLALIVVNVVLL
+406 LLSLALIVVNVVLL

-447 EAGTTG
+447 KAGTTG
-453 VEAAKQRSASKDA
+453 VEAAKQRAASKDA
-466 SSQNAAKQEVSN
+466 SSQNAAKQEV
-478 REASSQEAA
+478 
-487 EREVSNRE
+487 
-495 ASSQEAAKQEVS
+495 
-507 SREASSQEASKQ
+507 
-519 EVYNHRSSSITASP
+519 YNQKSSSTPASP

-651 TLCMALTAWFTH
+651 ALCMALTAWFTH

>member
-1 MGNNNQKPRAHAL
+1 MEVIGQMLFLSGSFHSLFRNRTFAFMKSRNMGNNNQKPRAHAL

-84 HAKGESIMKL
+84 HAKGESITKL

-174 YAGGAPFRLTDSD
+174 YAGGAPFRLADSD

-210 PLRRR
+210 PLRRL
-215 ALLPFLVA
+215 ALLPFLIA
-223 LVMAAHTAN
+223 LFMAAHTAN
-232 SWPALL
+232 SWPAQL

-274 KMKANDTSEGL
+274 KMKVKDTGKDL
-285 VESVQK
+285 VEKYQI
-291 KNEAVLENVNP
+291 NEE
-302 LKGGGEAV
+302 V
-310 LENGNPLKGGRGA
+310 LENGNPLKGGREA
-323 VLENGNKVKND
+323 VPENGK
-334 EKAVLENVNPL
+334 
-345 KGGRGAV
+345 
-352 LENGNG
+352 G
-358 VKNDEKVVLE
+358 VKDVEKVVLE
-368 NGNPLKGG
+368 NEIKDEEQEVLENNEEKKGG
-376 GGAVLENENKV
+376 REAVLENENKV

-393 MKDKENSLALPVA
+393 MKEKENALALPVA
-406 FLSLALIVVNVVLL
+406 LLSLALIVTNVVLL

-427 NLVATMVLTA
+427 NLIATIVLTA

-447 EAGTTG
+447 EAGSTG
-453 VEAAKQRSASKDA
+453 VEAARQRAALKEA
-466 SSQNAAKQEVSN
+466 SSQNAAKQEVSDRETSSQGAAKQEVSN
-478 REASSQEAA
+478 REASSQGAA
-487 EREVSNRE
+487 KQEVSNRE

-507 SREASSQEASKQ
+507 NQK
-519 EVYNHRSSSITASP
+519 SSSTQASP

-618 VIIPVLILTHIY
+618 VIIPVLILTQLY

-638 QPLTGF
+638 EPLTGF
-644 LKGVLLT
+644 FKGVLLT
-651 TLCMALTAWFTH
+651 ALCMALTAWFTH

>member
-174 YAGGAPFRLTDSD
+174 YAGGAPFRLIDSD

-210 PLRRR
+210 PLRRL

-223 LVMAAHTAN
+223 LFMAAHTAN

-274 KMKANDTSEGL
+274 KMKANDTSKGL
-285 VESVQK
+285 VESYQK
-291 KNEAVLENVNP
+291 KNE
-302 LKGGGEAV
+302 
-310 LENGNPLKGGRGA
+310 
-323 VLENGNKVKND
+323 
-334 EKAVLENVNPL
+334 AVLENVNPL

-358 VKNDEKVVLE
+358 VKNDEK
-368 NGNPLKGG
+368 
-376 GGAVLENENKV
+376 AVLESENKV

-393 MKDKENSLALPVA
+393 MKDKENALALPVA
-406 FLSLALIVVNVVLL
+406 LLSLALIIVNVVLL

-453 VEAAKQRSASKDA
+453 VEAAKQRAASRDA

-487 EREVSNRE
+487 
-495 ASSQEAAKQEVS
+495 
-507 SREASSQEASKQ
+507 KQ
-519 EVYNHRSSSITASP
+519 EVYNHRSSSIPASP

>member
-143 MPNPFGLSPYKAR
+143 MPNPFGLSPYTAR

-210 PLRRR
+210 PLRRL
-215 ALLPFLVA
+215 ALLPFLFA
-223 LVMAAHTAN
+223 LFMAAHTAN

-274 KMKANDTSEGL
+274 KMKANDTSKGL
-285 VESVQK
+285 VDNYKK
-291 KNEAVLENVNP
+291 KNEAVLES
-302 LKGGGEAV
+302 G
-310 LENGNPLKGGRGA
+310 
-323 VLENGNKVKND
+323 
-334 EKAVLENVNPL
+334 NPL

-358 VKNDEKVVLE
+358 VKNDEKAVLENVNLLKGGGGAVLE
-368 NGNPLKGG
+368 NGNKVKNDEK
-376 GGAVLENENKV
+376 AVLENENKV

-393 MKDKENSLALPVA
+393 MKDKENALALPVA
-406 FLSLALIVVNVVLL
+406 LLSLALIIVNVVLL

-478 REASSQEAA
+478 REASL
-487 EREVSNRE
+487 
-495 ASSQEAAKQEVS
+495 QEAAKQEVS

>member
-125 WMRYAMPIF
+125 WMCYAMPIF

-210 PLRRR
+210 PLRRL

-223 LVMAAHTAN
+223 LFMAAHTAN

-274 KMKANDTSEGL
+274 KMKANDTSKGL
-285 VESVQK
+285 VENYQK
-291 KNEAVLENVNP
+291 KNEAVLENGNP
-302 LKGGGEAV
+302 LKGGSEAVFENGNKVKNDEKAV

-323 VLENGNKVKND
+323 VLESGNKVKND
-334 EKAVLENVNPL
+334 ENV
-345 KGGRGAV
+345 
-352 LENGNG
+352 
-358 VKNDEKVVLE
+358 
-368 NGNPLKGG
+368 
-376 GGAVLENENKV
+376 VLENENKV
-387 RTRSEE
+387 KTRSEE
-393 MKDKENSLALPVA
+393 MKDKENALALPVA
-406 FLSLALIVVNVVLL
+406 LLSLALIVVNVVLL

-453 VEAAKQRSASKDA
+453 VEAAKQ
-466 SSQNAAKQEVSN
+466 ETSN
-478 REASSQEAA
+478 Q
-487 EREVSNRE
+487 
-495 ASSQEAAKQEVS
+495 K
-507 SREASSQEASKQ
+507 
-519 EVYNHRSSSITASP
+519 SSSTPASP

-618 VIIPVLILTHIY
+618 VIIPVLILTQLY

-651 TLCMALTAWFTH
+651 ALCMALTAWFTH

>member
-210 PLRRR
+210 PLRRL

-223 LVMAAHTAN
+223 LFMAAHTAN

-261 GTVAGEWIAQWLE
+261 GTVAGEWIAQWFE
-274 KMKANDTSEGL
+274 KMKANYTSKGL
-285 VESVQK
+285 VDNYQK
-291 KNEAVLENVNP
+291 KSEAVLENVNP
-302 LKGGGEAV
+302 LNGGREAVLDNGNKVKNDEKAV

-323 VLENGNKVKND
+323 VLENVNK
-334 EKAVLENVNPL
+334 
-345 KGGRGAV
+345 
-352 LENGNG
+352 

-368 NGNPLKGG
+368 N
-376 GGAVLENENKV
+376 ENKV
-387 RTRSEE
+387 MTRSEE
-393 MKDKENSLALPVA
+393 MKDKENALALPVA
-406 FLSLALIVVNVVLL
+406 LLSLALIVVNVVLL

-453 VEAAKQRSASKDA
+453 VEAAKQ
-466 SSQNAAKQEVSN
+466 ETSN
-478 REASSQEAA
+478 Q
-487 EREVSNRE
+487 
-495 ASSQEAAKQEVS
+495 
-507 SREASSQEASKQ
+507 
-519 EVYNHRSSSITASP
+519 RSSSAPASP

-592 WHVRWLCAPL
+592 WHVRWLCASL

-651 TLCMALTAWFTH
+651 ALCMALTAWFTH

>member
-72 MGAAIPLSLGRQ
+72 MGAAIPLSLRRQ

-125 WMRYAMPIF
+125 WMCYAMPIF

-210 PLRRR
+210 PLRRL
-215 ALLPFLVA
+215 ALLPFLIA
-223 LVMAAHTAN
+223 LFMAAHTAN

-274 KMKANDTSEGL
+274 KMKANDKSKGL
-285 VESVQK
+285 VENYQK
-291 KNEAVLENVNP
+291 KS
-302 LKGGGEAV
+302 EAV
-310 LENGNPLKGGRGA
+310 LENGNPLNGGR
-323 VLENGNKVKND
+323 E
-334 EKAVLENVNPL
+334 
-345 KGGRGAV
+345 AV

-358 VKNDEKVVLE
+358 VKNDEKVVLG
-368 NGNPLKGG
+368 NVNPLKGG
-376 GGAVLENENKV
+376 RGAVLESGNKVKNDEKVVLENGNKV
-387 RTRSEE
+387 RTKSEE
-393 MKDKENSLALPVA
+393 MKEKENALALPVA
-406 FLSLALIVVNVVLL
+406 LLSLVLIVTNVVLL
-420 FGRHLVA
+420 FGRHLVV
-427 NLVATMVLTA
+427 NLIATMVLTA

-447 EAGTTG
+447 EAGSTG
-453 VEAAKQRSASKDA
+453 VEAAKQRAALKEA
-466 SSQNAAKQEVSN
+466 SSQGAAKQEVSN
-478 REASSQEAA
+478 QKSSL
-487 EREVSNRE
+487 SP
-495 ASSQEAAKQEVS
+495 
-507 SREASSQEASKQ
+507 
-519 EVYNHRSSSITASP
+519 ASP

-638 QPLTGF
+638 EPLTGF

-651 TLCMALTAWFTH
+651 ALCMALTAWFTH

>member
-156 AITWSAYLVAVGF
+156 AITWSAYIVAVGF

-210 PLRRR
+210 PLRRL

-223 LVMAAHTAN
+223 LFMAAHTAN

-285 VESVQK
+285 VESYQK
-291 KNEAVLENVNP
+291 KNE
-302 LKGGGEAV
+302 
-310 LENGNPLKGGRGA
+310 
-323 VLENGNKVKND
+323 
-334 EKAVLENVNPL
+334 AVLENVNPL

-376 GGAVLENENKV
+376 RGAVLENGNGVKNDEKVVLENENKV

-393 MKDKENSLALPVA
+393 MKDKENALALPVA

-453 VEAAKQRSASKDA
+453 VEAAKQRAASKDA

-507 SREASSQEASKQ
+507 NREASSQEAAKQEVSSREASSQE
-519 EVYNHRSSSITASP
+519 VYNQKTSSIPASP

-549 LLGLCLESYE
+549 LLGLCLESFE

-651 TLCMALTAWFTH
+651 ALCMALTAWFTH